1 MTQTQQGQLP
11 FCGLT
16 LKMYSTGNKAPKME
30 FTASSNKAKF
40 KCTLTKN
47 MYDLKDINVWL
58 STPQV
63 QEYVRA
69 GFLAKWGSKIIQGE
83 QNQFGD
89 GLELEIT
96 YFMVKPFG
104 GNNNFNK
111 QSYTPKPQSNMQQP
125 QEQSYQQAKQ
135 GIQLTDDKLPSSP
148 SDEIDWAKEGATD
161 FNPDQYEQ
169 ELG

>member
-47 MYDLKDINVWL
+47 MYDLKDINIWL

-111 QSYTPKPQSNMQQP
+111 KNYTPQP

-135 GIQLTDDKLPSSP
+135 GIQLTDDKLPNSP
-148 SDEIDWAKEGATD
+148 KDEIVWAKEGATD

>member
-47 MYDLKDINVWL
+47 MYDLKDIGIWL

-63 QEYVRA
+63 QEYVRS
-69 GFLAKWGSKIIQGE
+69 GHLLKWGSKIIQGE
-83 QNQFGD
+83 KNQFGN
-89 GLELEIT
+89 GLELEVT

-104 GNNNFNK
+104 GNNNVNR
-111 QSYTPKPQSNMQQP
+111 QSYTPQPQSNMQQP

-135 GIQLTDDKLPSSP
+135 GIQLTDDKLPNSP
-148 SDEIDWAKEGATD
+148 RDEIDWAKEGATD

-169 ELG
+169 ELS

>member
-1 MTQTQQGQLP
+1 MTQIQQGKLP

-30 FTASSNKAKF
+30 YTASSNKAKF

-47 MYDLKDINVWL
+47 MYDLKDINIWL
-58 STPQV
+58 NTPQV
-63 QEYVRA
+63 QEYVRS
-69 GFLAKWGSKIIQGE
+69 GHLLKWGSKIVQGE
-83 QNQFGD
+83 QTKYGD

-96 YFMVKPFG
+96 YFMVKPFS

-111 QSYTPKPQSNMQQP
+111 QSYTPQPQPTMQQ
-125 QEQSYQQAKQ
+125 QSYQQAKQ
-135 GIQLTDDKLPSSP
+135 GIQLTDDKLPDSP
-148 SDEIDWAKEGATD
+148 KEEIDWAKENRTD
-161 FNPDQYEQ
+161 FNPDMYEQ

>member
-30 FTASSNKAKF
+30 YTASSNKAKF

-47 MYDLKDINVWL
+47 MYDLKDIGIWL

-63 QEYVRA
+63 QEYVRS
-69 GFLAKWGSKIIQGE
+69 GHLLKWGSKIIQGE
-83 QNQFGD
+83 KNQFGN
-89 GLELEIT
+89 GLELEVT

-104 GNNNFNK
+104 GNNNVNR
-111 QSYTPKPQSNMQQP
+111 QSYTPQPQSNMQQP

-135 GIQLTDDKLPSSP
+135 GIQLTDDKLPNSP
-148 SDEIDWAKEGATD
+148 RDEIDWAKEGATD

-169 ELG
+169 ELS

>member
-1 MTQTQQGQLP
+1 MTQIQQGKLP

-30 FTASSNKAKF
+30 YTASSNKAKF

-47 MYDLKDINVWL
+47 MYDLKDINIWL
-58 STPQV
+58 NTPQV
-63 QEYVRA
+63 QEYVQS
-69 GFLAKWGSKIIQGE
+69 GHLLKWGSKIVQGE

-96 YFMVKPFG
+96 YFMVKPF
-104 GNNNFNK
+104 NK
-111 QSYTPKPQSNMQQP
+111 QGYTPQP
-125 QEQSYQQAKQ
+125 QQQQNYQQAKQ
-135 GIQLTDDKLPSSP
+135 GIQLTDDKLPESP
-148 SDEIDWAKEGATD
+148 REEIDWAKENATD
-161 FNPDQYEQ
+161 FNPEMYEQ